1 MLFFYIHKEQFQIFM
16 KIYNHIKSIIEKKG
30 AAFFILL
37 DPDKVDL
44 NRLEKFIKISEES
57 GVDGFLIGG
66 SLMISGDFEE
76 LVQKVKSFSNL
87 PVIIFPG
94 SITQV
99 SSNADAILFISL
111 ISGRSP
117 EHLIGKQVLAAPLIK
132 KANIEALGT
141 GYILVESGSTTTA
154 VYISGSL
161 PIPRNKSE
169 IAVATALAAE
179 YLGMKFVYLEAGSG
193 AQFSVPNEM
202 VKAVS
207 QTCSIPVIVGGGLRN
222 PQDVADKVS
231 NGASVIIV
239 GNFFEDEKNW
249 ALIKE
254 FVSVIHF
261 KEGINV

>member
-1 MLFFYIHKEQFQIFM
+1 M
-16 KIYNHIKSIIEKKG
+16 KIYNHIKSVIDEKG

-37 DPDKVDL
+37 DPDKVNL
-44 NRLEKFIKISEES
+44 NRLEDFIKIAEES

-66 SLMISGDFEE
+66 SLMMLGDFEE
-76 LVQKVKSFSNL
+76 LVQKVKSFSRL

-99 SSNADAILFISL
+99 SSNADAILFISV
-111 ISGRSP
+111 ISGRNP

-161 PIPRNKSE
+161 PVPRNKPD
-169 IAVATALAAE
+169 IAAATALAAE

-193 AQFSVPNEM
+193 ASLPVPNEM

-207 QTCSIPVIVGGGLRN
+207 KVCTIPIIVGGGLRDPKN
-222 PQDVADKVS
+222 VAEKVNS
-231 NGASVIIV
+231 GASVIIA

-249 ALIKE
+249 SSIKD
-254 FVSVIHF
+254 FASATHF
-261 KEGINV
+261 KKGFTV